1 MVETTT
7 KIKFSQ
13 DEEIFYPEQNIKRS
27 FKTEVVDIN
36 KENYLVFQIIHS
48 FLFYSFTSE
57 EFIKLYNKDLI
68 YNNSSEL
75 IRKINEIVEK
85 IKKNIIIQCDPLFK
99 LNSDKSESL
108 ERLSKIIQLSH
119 LKIERDKIQDD
130 KYRVINRR
138 L

>member
-7 KIKFSQ
+7 KIKFSPNQ
-13 DEEIFYPEQNIKRS
+13 EIFYPEQNIKRS
-27 FKTEVVDIN
+27 FKTEVVNIN

-75 IRKINEIVEK
+75 IRKINEIVQK

-108 ERLSKIIQLSH
+108 ERLSKVIQLSH
-119 LKIERDKIQDD
+119 LKIQRDKIQRGD
-130 KYRVINRR
+130 YER

>member
-1 MVETTT
+1 MVDTTT
-7 KIKFSQ
+7 KIKFYQ
-13 DEEIFYPEQNIKRS
+13 NGEIFYHEQKIKRS

-68 YNNSSEL
+68 YNKSLEL
-75 IRKINEIVEK
+75 IRKINEIIKK

-99 LNSDKSESL
+99 LNSGKSQSL
-108 ERLSKIIQLSH
+108 EKLSKIIQLSH
-119 LKIERDKIQDD
+119 LKIERDKIQRDN
-130 KYRVINRR
+130 YER

>member
-1 MVETTT
+1 MVDTTT

-13 DEEIFYPEQNIKRS
+13 NGEIFYPEQKIKRS

-68 YNNSSEL
+68 YNKSLEL
-75 IRKINEIVEK
+75 IRKINEIIKK

-99 LNSDKSESL
+99 LNSGKSQSL
-108 ERLSKIIQLSH
+108 EKLSKIIQLSH
-119 LKIERDKIQDD
+119 LKIERDKIQRDN
-130 KYRVINRR
+130 YER